1 MFDTLCK
8 YCKHFAATRRT
19 GKVKKGKVYRR
30 CPVKARTIH
39 SERSA
44 CDYFGPANI
53 FHCDM
58 YEHQLAFANC
68 LHRRGNRLDLK
79 EWDDCKKCRQFEK
92 ELKGLFMEFFI
103 EARKPIT
110 PYPDQIE
117 KPKESVKKNR
127 TIKRRRKSPL
137 TKALDE
143 LLPEP
148 EKRRS
153 IKRRKPARRK
163 LKRRVKK

>member
-1 MFDTLCK
+1 
-8 YCKHFAATRRT
+8 
-19 GKVKKGKVYRR
+19 
-30 CPVKARTIH
+30 
-39 SERSA
+39 
-44 CDYFGPANI
+44 
-53 FHCDM
+53 M